1 MSKLFLNNKRA
12 RNRNYH
18 HFNQIY
24 NILRSSCHTILKKI
38 QIYGW
43 IDSMIIIMMMMMT
56 PWRIE
61 TEQTTLKNVLSVCMY
76 GAFTYTKN
84 IHTSLII
91 KHHYYYQQ
99 TKSSPSTIQTNQP
112 FIPPS
117 IHLHTIQNR
126 KFKNKRRKKGQIF
139 VVFTNTKRITIVII
153 ITI

>member
-76 GAFTYTKN
+76 GAFTYTKTYTHHWSSN
-84 IHTSLII
+84 IIIIINKQNRRHRPSKPTNHSSL
-91 KHHYYYQQ
+91 H
-99 TKSSPSTIQTNQP
+99 
-112 FIPPS
+112 PS
-117 IHLHTIQNR
+117 IFTQSKIENSKTRGEKKVKSLSYSQTQNA
-126 KFKNKRRKKGQIF
+126 
-139 VVFTNTKRITIVII
+139 
-153 ITI
+153 